1 MIRPQHPRPR
11 SPPLTVA
18 RPRIRSWIHD
28 LLAAQVPR
36 RRLNPAPETSTP
48 HSFPHDASI
57 PDPRGPRSPR
67 RTVTRTTLRTQTRS
81 RCRPVS
87 RTTTRSETRA
97 RFSAPLPAQRLERRS
112 REPFPRPVARPRIRR
127 WTLDRFS
134 TQLPRQR
141 LGPGTRDLHT
151 ARLPARCSN
160 PGNLIAARLPA

>member
-67 RTVTRTTLRTQTRS
+67 RTVTRTTLRPRTPEPATASPHSCPHDASNPDPISLPPGFPDNNSIRNPRPLLRAVASTATRTQIPRTVS
-81 RCRPVS
+81 SPGCPTENSALDPRPLLHPVAQ
-87 RTTTRSETRA
+87 TETR
-97 RFSAPLPAQRLERRS
+97 P
-112 REPFPRPVARPRIRR
+112 
-127 WTLDRFS
+127 W
-134 TQLPRQR
+134 
-141 LGPGTRDLHT
+141 
-151 ARLPARCSN
+151 N
-160 PGNLIAARLPA
+160 P